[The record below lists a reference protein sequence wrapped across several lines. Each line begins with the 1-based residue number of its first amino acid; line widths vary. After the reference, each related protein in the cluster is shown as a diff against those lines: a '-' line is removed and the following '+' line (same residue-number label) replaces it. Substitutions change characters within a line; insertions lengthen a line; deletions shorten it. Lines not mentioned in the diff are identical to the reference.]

1 MTKSEGSA
9 TGGDNA
15 ESLAEDLLKR
25 FSDTQPEVKK
35 EPISGKFI
43 LCYAVFCYID
53 CVELYKKYTKSLC
66 SHNNDIQN
74 KLRILCFNR

>member
-35 EPISGKFI
+35 EPISGKFT
-43 LCYAVFCYID
+43 LLFCYID
-53 CVELYKKYTKSLC
+53 YVELKRQLYKKSL
-66 SHNNDIQN
+66 
-74 KLRILCFNR
+74 FTY